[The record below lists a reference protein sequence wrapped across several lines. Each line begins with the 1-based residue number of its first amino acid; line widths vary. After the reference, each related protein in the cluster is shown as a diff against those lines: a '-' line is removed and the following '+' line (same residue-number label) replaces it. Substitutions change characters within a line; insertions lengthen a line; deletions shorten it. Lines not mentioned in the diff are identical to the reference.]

1 MKQLIIMF
9 LCAFLFACTSANKGR
24 IGNEQDIVATLLA
37 SPGPCPCLNN
47 DIKNNYDGP
56 NFIFAKDLQTDSIVY
71 RQQNYHYDIKAVVQN
86 GIVKDQGYPFSY
98 GFNDNLFWWKHQS
111 VDTIYCTSDF

>member
-1 MKQLIIMF
+1 M
-9 LCAFLFACTSANKGR
+9 
-24 IGNEQDIVATLLA
+24 
-37 SPGPCPCLNN
+37 
-47 DIKNNYDGP
+47 
-56 NFIFAKDLQTDSIVY
+56 QTDSIVY

-111 VDTIYCTSDF
+111 VDTIYCTSDFKDVRPCYIIKKDKRQDTEKERICDTEHQCM